1 LASIENGL
9 QASGIQSTWLM
20 GQMSIQQRDN
30 SLLTFREDRECNV
43 LLGSIAA
50 AGVGIDLRCAQIVYI
65 MVSTGTLLI
74 WCLGCHEPM
83 YTFAGTKLESG
94 DGGSGY

>member
-50 AGVGIDLRCAQIVYI
+50 AGVGIDLCCAQIVYI

-94 DGGSGY
+94 NGGSGY

>member
-1 LASIENGL
+1 MESIEHGL
-9 QASGIQSTWLM
+9 EANGIQSTWLM

-30 SLLTFREDRECNV
+30 SLSTFRESRECNV

-65 MVSTGTLLI
+65 MVSTGTLQF
-74 WCLGCHEPM
+74 WCPGCHVPR
-83 YTFAGTKLESG
+83 YTFAGAELESC
-94 DGGSGY
+94 DGSSGH